1 MTSKLGGAKMMY
13 KLKAM
18 FFRLRPVV
26 DKLLSRWYVRR
37 TK

>member
-1 MTSKLGGAKMMY
+1 MVY
-13 KLKAM
+13 KLKAL
-18 FFRLRPVV
+18 FFKFRPVV